1 MKSVVI
7 ISQES
12 VLSTSLPPIWEDK
25 ERYTLAQ
32 ENRMS
37 AEQLARIQ
45 KSRETLQLGIGQ
57 GEQARSASQPPLD
70 ISTLARV
77 TEGIG

>member
-1 MKSVVI
+1 MKSGVR
-7 ISQES
+7 ISPAAGVS
-12 VLSTSLPPIWEDK
+12 ASLPRISEDD
-25 ERYTLAQ
+25 ERHALAQ
-32 ENRMS
+32 GNRMS

-45 KSRETLQLGIGQ
+45 ESRETLQLGTGQ